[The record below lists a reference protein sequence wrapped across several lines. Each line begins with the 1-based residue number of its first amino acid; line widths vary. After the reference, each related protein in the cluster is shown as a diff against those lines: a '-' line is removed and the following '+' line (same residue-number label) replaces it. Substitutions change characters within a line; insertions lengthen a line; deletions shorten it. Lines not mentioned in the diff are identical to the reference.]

1 LEMPFSNRDDFAEM
15 QAVPRDVR
23 PNPAFVGGVRK
34 RNYHK
39 LKRHVYWKADSGDHA
54 DIASAA
60 PSRPSAAGALA
71 AGFLRRD
78 GSRMALT
85 SSWHSKTAATWI
97 TPISAEA
104 VTQCQSDRLPTDTP
118 AHVLYVEQPRTHTDK
133 HDL

>member
-1 LEMPFSNRDDFAEM
+1 MPFSNRDEFAEM

-23 PNPAFVGGVRK
+23 PNPAFAGGVRK

-85 SSWHSKTAATWI
+85 YSWHAKVSATRI
-97 TPISAEA
+97 APTSGEV
-104 VTQCQSDRLPTDTP
+104 VTQFQ
-118 AHVLYVEQPRTHTDK
+118 
-133 HDL
+133 